1 MLRVRVYACFGVSH
15 PEGIPEQRRTSRLF
29 QSLFA
34 RKGKKIDLQ
43 PVFTSTHVLVS
54 DLLGRCSNNVPLGS
68 WPWDGGLGERENE
81 DIGRLDALFLDT

>member
-43 PVFTSTHVLVS
+43 LY
-54 DLLGRCSNNVPLGS
+54 PLQGM
-68 WPWDGGLGERENE
+68 
-81 DIGRLDALFLDT
+81 A